1 MTATSKPRIALWDN
15 ARFIVMAL
23 VVIGHMLTTVR
34 TDSAL
39 AFGVYA
45 YIYLFHMPAMI
56 LLSGFF
62 SKAEVTPNSIKSTLA
77 LIVTW
82 LTFEVIWIGYRA
94 LLAGR
99 TVSESV
105 LIVPSWTLWFLVTLV
120 TMRILLPFIALL
132 KHPLIV
138 SVVIALLAGL
148 SPLIGAPFS
157 ASRTLSF
164 LPFFVFGWLA
174 RERGWLS
181 GERFIKP
188 SRSLRGAAWAVLA
201 GIAAVF
207 VALPNLRTFFRVD
220 RWLTWRDDYWSLID
234 IAGAAP
240 AFAGIGLRAFFI
252 AIAFVMTIAVLVIV
266 PRRTSVIT
274 VWGTRTLYLYLLH
287 GFVVFA
293 LRYYG
298 VADFIGSFGT
308 VGTLILISMGVALS
322 MLLSMAWVQ
331 RLTRPIIEPNI
342 DWMLQKLPFAQPQPG
357 SKP

>member
-1 MTATSKPRIALWDN
+1 MNRATKSRIALWDN
-15 ARFIVMAL
+15 ARFIIMAL

-39 AFGVYA
+39 AFGLYA

-56 LLSGFF
+56 LLSGYF
-62 SKAEVTPNSIKSTLA
+62 SKAEVTPNSIRSTLA

-82 LTFEVIWIGYRA
+82 ITFEVLWIGYRG
-94 LLAGR
+94 LIDGR
-99 TVSESV
+99 AFNDSF
-105 LIVPSWTLWFLVTLV
+105 LIVPSWTLWFLVTLI
-120 TMRILLPFIALL
+120 TMRILLPFIARLR
-132 KHPLIV
+132 HPLIV
-138 SVVIALLAGL
+138 SLVIALVAGL
-148 SPLIGAPFS
+148 SPLIGTGFS

-181 GERFIKP
+181 GDRFMKP
-188 SRSLRGAAWAVLA
+188 SRKLKAGAWAVLA

-207 VALPNLRTFFRVD
+207 VAWPTMRSTFRVD
-220 RWLTWRDDYWSLID
+220 KWLTWRDDYWSMID
-234 IAGAAP
+234 LAGALP
-240 AFAGIGLRAFFI
+240 AFAGLGMRSLFI
-252 AIAFVMTIAVLVIV
+252 TIAFVMTLAVLVII

-287 GFVVFA
+287 GFVVYA
-293 LRYYG
+293 LRHYG

-308 VGTLILISMGVALS
+308 VGTLLLISMGVALS

-331 RLTRPIIEPNI
+331 RLTKPIIEPNI
-342 DWMLQKLPFAQPQPG
+342 DWMLAKLPQRTAA
-357 SKP
+357 

>member
-1 MTATSKPRIALWDN
+1 MKPATGRIALWDN
-15 ARFIVMAL
+15 ARFIIMAL

-39 AFGVYA
+39 AFGLYA

-62 SKAEVTPNSIKSTLA
+62 SKAELTLSSIRSTLA

-82 LTFEVIWIGYRA
+82 VTFEVLWIGYRA
-94 LLAGR
+94 LIDGKAFND
-99 TVSESV
+99 SF
-105 LIVPSWTLWFLVTLV
+105 LIVPSWTLWFLVTLI
-120 TMRILLPFIALL
+120 TMRILLPFIARL

-138 SVVIALLAGL
+138 SLVIALVAGL
-148 SPLIGAPFS
+148 SPLIGTGFS

-181 GERFIKP
+181 GERFMKP
-188 SRSLRGAAWAVLA
+188 SRSLKAGAWAVLG

-207 VALPNLRTFFRVD
+207 VAWPTMRTTFRID
-220 RWLTWRDDYWSLID
+220 TWLTWRDDYWSLID
-234 IAGAAP
+234 ASGALP
-240 AFAGIGLRAFFI
+240 AFAGLGMRSLFI
-252 AIAFVMTIAVLVIV
+252 AIAFVMTLAVLVVI

-287 GFVVFA
+287 GFVVYA

-298 VADFIGSFGT
+298 VADFVGSFGIA
-308 VGTLILISMGVALS
+308 GTLLLISMGVALS

-331 RLTRPIIEPNI
+331 RVTKPIIEPNI
-342 DWMLQKLPFAQPQPG
+342 DWMLAKAPQRTAA
-357 SKP
+357 